1 MMPESGHGGATAL
14 DRKVT
19 ACGQNGGM
27 LVLLTGSSGRLGR
40 ALAAAL
46 APAHQVI
53 GLDRLPGPCTQVV
66 ADLED
71 RAAIAAALAGVQ
83 AVLHTAALH
92 APHVGQAADDE
103 FWRVNVRAT
112 RQLAELAAE
121 RGVQRF
127 VYTSTTAL
135 YGAGQAAGAAG
146 PAEWVDEWTVP
157 RPRTVYHHSK
167 LAAEAELQQV
177 AAARGLA
184 LSLLRMGRCFPEPAP
199 VMALHRLHR
208 GVGLHDV
215 ARAHALALQHS
226 TPGVRCLVLSGRT
239 PFLRRDLQA
248 LGHDAPAVLRLRA
261 PGLVAAFQARGWPLP
276 RRLDRVYAAH
286 RAAAVLGWQA
296 EEGFEAV
303 LQALDRAAPDVLP
316 PPAPRAESCPC

>member
-1 MMPESGHGGATAL
+1 
-14 DRKVT
+14 
-19 ACGQNGGM
+19 M

-40 ALAAAL
+40 ALTAAL

-53 GLDRLPGPCTQVV
+53 GLDRLPGPCTHIV
-66 ADLED
+66 ADLGD
-71 RAAIAAALAGVQ
+71 STAVTAALKGVQ

-92 APHVGQAADDE
+92 APHVGQVADEE

-112 RQLAELAAE
+112 RQLAERAAE

-127 VYTSTTAL
+127 VFTSTTAL
-135 YGAGQAAGAAG
+135 YGAGQASGTAG
-146 PAEWVDEWTVP
+146 PAEWVDEYSVP

-199 VMALHRLHR
+199 AMALHRLHR
-208 GVGLHDV
+208 GVGLQDV
-215 ARAHALALQHS
+215 ARAHALTLQHS

-239 PFLRRDLQA
+239 PFLRSDLEA
-248 LGHDAPAVLRLRA
+248 LGHDAPAVLHQRA
-261 PGLVAAFQARGWPLP
+261 PGLVAAFAARGWPLP
-276 RRLDRVYAAH
+276 ARLDRVYAAH

-303 LQALDRAAPDVLP
+303 LRALDQGAHDVLP
-316 PPAPRAESCPC
+316 APPLQTETCPC